1 MSNTATATND
11 TADNTVE
18 ELRALIREAEA
29 ALNST
34 SGNVN
39 GDLDDLR
46 ERLREA
52 AAEGR
57 SMLNNL
63 ADTVRRQAGR
73 TDQAIRENPYQSI
86 GIAAAAGLIAGF
98 LIFRGRSGPSSS

>member
-1 MSNTATATND
+1 MSTTATPTND
-11 TADNTVE
+11 TADTTIE
-18 ELRALIREAEA
+18 DLRALIREAEA

-34 SGNVN
+34 NGSVN

-73 TDQAIRENPYQSI
+73 TDEAIRENPYQSI
-86 GIAAAAGLIAGF
+86 GIAAAVGLLAGF
-98 LIFRGRSGPSSS
+98 LIFRGKSGSSSS